1 MGSVIG
7 TLLITMVL
15 VVVAMAAA
23 PWRSA
28 AGEPEG
34 DSEGP
39 PPQASEFS

>member
-23 PWRSA
+23 PWRSSVREA
-28 AGEPEG
+28 DDDTG
-34 DSEGP
+34 GP
-39 PPQASEFS
+39 LSRASENP

>member
-23 PWRSA
+23 PWRA
-28 AGEPEG
+28 AASESEG
-34 DSEGP
+34 DTEGP
-39 PPQASEFS
+39 LPQASEFF

>member
-23 PWRSA
+23 PWRPA
-28 AGEPEG
+28 ARETDG
-34 DSEGP
+34 DTEGP
-39 PPQASEFS
+39 LPRASEFS